1 MAWNRRKKV
10 RFARGMWMARLVA
23 VSVAGVCV
31 ALWYVWLRVQMVNE
45 GYQIRD
51 KERRL
56 SCLKKE
62 NQVLRMKIAQMK
74 SPKNIE
80 AMIREKAVGL
90 MTTKSW
96 QLVVLPKTVASET
109 FRAYEPRTQEASL
122 METLRPAEPPPRVPM
137 HG

>member
-1 MAWNRRKKV
+1 M
-10 RFARGMWMARLVA
+10 GRLVA
-23 VSVAGVCV
+23 VSVMGVCL
-31 ALWYVWLRVQMVNE
+31 ALWYVWLRVQMVNV
-45 GYQIRD
+45 GYQMRD

-56 SCLKKE
+56 CCLKKE

-80 AMIREKAVGL
+80 AMVREKEVDLAA
-90 MTTKSW
+90 TKSW
-96 QLVVLPKTVASET
+96 QLVVLPKAVAAET

-122 METLRPAEPPPRVPM
+122 METLHPAERPPRVPM